1 MVNEIEIFNAALKLS
16 AAEQTKFLD
25 LACKDNPE
33 QRKQIEQLLQAH
45 FDSGTFLHESDGGS
59 QERRLPET
67 ISQGAAL
74 EHPGT
79 IIAGRYKLLEA
90 IGEGGMGSVW
100 VAEQSQPVKRKVA
113 LKLIKAGMD
122 SKSVLARFE
131 AERQALA
138 VMDHPNIAKVLDGGL
153 TEQGRPYFVMEYVKG
168 IPITEYCDSRQL
180 SVPER
185 LELFAQVCQAV
196 QHAHQK
202 GIIHRDLK
210 PSNILVAPY
219 DDKPVPKVIDF
230 GLAKAI
236 HQSLTENTLHTAHDM
251 VLGTPLYMSP
261 EQAQLNNIDIDTRS
275 DIYSLGVLLYELL
288 TGSTP
293 LEKQRFKQAAWD
305 EMRRMIREEDPPR
318 PSLRLSSAE
327 TLPSVAAGR
336 HTEPARL
343 TRLVRG
349 ELDWI
354 VMKALEKDRTRR
366 YETANGFAADVLRY
380 LSGEPVNAA
389 PPSARYRFQK
399 FIRRNKAKVIAASLV
414 LLALL
419 AGMAGTSWQWYR
431 AEKSL
436 AEEAIQRTKAEVNE
450 RAAETAR
457 AEAVT
462 QQTRAQEQEAEAIK
476 QATAAKAQEAEAKK
490 QAAIA
495 EAVAK
500 FQTDMLAAVDPNQL
514 PKDPVTKEP
523 LKDSVTVLQAMM
535 AAVKALDEGSLKDQ
549 PLVEARV
556 RNTIGS
562 TLQGLGSFDE
572 AEPNLQKSLE
582 IRRAVLPAEH
592 RDIAMSLNNL
602 ALLFYDQSKLVEA
615 EPLFRESLE
624 IFRAG
629 LPPGDSS
636 ISAPLC
642 NLGLLLQDQNRLDEA
657 EVLYREAMEI
667 NLGDLP
673 VERRRYFTISMLN
686 NFGTL
691 LQAQNKLAEA
701 ESRFR
706 EALELS
712 RRVFPA
718 GHPEIAVAL
727 NNLATLLKDQNKL
740 AEAEAFFREA
750 LEISR
755 AALPAGH
762 PKIATGLNNLASL
775 LQAQNKLAEAEQRYR
790 EALKVSRNAFAAD
803 HPQIALVLNN
813 MARVLET
820 QNKLTEAEPLFR
832 EALEIRRAAHPVGHP
847 EIALGLNSL
856 AGLLQTQNK
865 LTEAEPL
872 FREALEIRRAAHPA
886 GHPEIARVLSNLG
899 LLLRTQHKL
908 AEAESLLRESLEIR
922 RAAHPAGHPNIATG
936 LNDLAVLLQ
945 DQNRLAEAEPLCRE
959 ALEIRRSA
967 HPAGHPNIANSLNN
981 LAALLRA
988 QNKLTEAE
996 PLHREALK
1004 IVRAALPAG
1013 HPKIATNLNNVASVV
1028 KAQGRL
1034 AEAEPLYREALE
1046 IFRDGLPA
1054 GHMHI
1059 GYSLNNVA
1067 SLLKDQNKL
1076 AEAEAYYCEALVI
1089 LREALPAGH
1098 PDIAISLRNL
1108 ADLYATQGKTN
1119 EAVPLLREVLE
1130 SSRAA
1135 LPKDSPELAGQ
1146 LATVSLTLLTLKAW
1160 DEAEPLIHE
1169 ALTIREKVQP
1179 DAWTT
1184 FNTKSM
1190 LGGALLGQKKFAESE
1205 PLLLAGYEGLKQRE
1219 TTIPEQ
1225 SKVLRL
1231 PEALERLV
1239 QLYTD
1244 WHTAEPDKGYDAK
1257 AAEWQQKLDEHNA
1270 ALDTENQRALPK

>member
-1 MVNEIEIFNAALKLS
+1 MNDQEIFAAAVKLAGDARLAFLK
-16 AAEQTKFLD
+16 AACGEDDSLRRQVDSLLTAHEHSGGPLPLKID
-25 LACKDNPE
+25 RDVEATLAAVE
-33 QRKQIEQLLQAH
+33 AT
-45 FDSGTFLHESDGGS
+45 STGTMIG
-59 QERRLPET
+59 P
-67 ISQGAAL
+67 
-74 EHPGT
+74 
-79 IIAGRYKLLEA
+79 YKLLEEL
-90 IGEGGMGSVW
+90 GEGGMGSVW

-138 VMDHPNIAKVLDGGL
+138 VMDHPNIAKVLDGGM

-168 IPITEYCDSRQL
+168 IPITEYCDACQL

-185 LELFAQVCQAV
+185 LQLFAQVCQAV

-230 GLAKAI
+230 GLAKAMY
-236 HQSLTENTLHTAHDM
+236 QSLTENTLHTAHDM

-275 DIYSLGVLLYELL
+275 DVYSLGVLLYELL

-305 EMRRMIREEDPPR
+305 EMRRMIREEDPPV
-318 PSLRLSSAE
+318 PSQRLSSAE

-380 LSGEPVNAA
+380 LAGEPVTAA
-389 PPSARYRFQK
+389 PPSASYRFQK
-399 FIRRNKAKVIAASLV
+399 FVRRNKGKVISASLV

-419 AGMAGTSWQWYR
+419 AGMSGTSWQWYR
-431 AEKSL
+431 AEHSL
-436 AEEAIQRTKAEVNE
+436 AEEAIQRKKAEDNE
-450 RAAETAR
+450 REAEVAR
-457 AEAVT
+457 AEAVA
-462 QQTRAQEQEAEAIK
+462 QQTRAQQQEAEAIT
-476 QATAAKAQEAEAKK
+476 QAAAAKAQEAEAKK
-490 QAAIA
+490 QAEIA

-500 FQTDMLAAVDPNQL
+500 FQTDMLAAVDPYQL
-514 PKDPVTKEP
+514 PRDPVTKVP
-523 LKDSVTVLQAMM
+523 LKDAVTVLQAMM

-562 TLQGLGSFDE
+562 TLQALGRFDE
-572 AEPNLQKSLE
+572 AEPNLRKSLE
-582 IRRAVLPAEH
+582 IRRAVLPAGH
-592 RDIAMSLNNL
+592 RDIATSLNNL
-602 ALLFYDQSKLVEA
+602 ALLLYDQNNLVEA
-615 EPLFRESLE
+615 EPLFRQSLE
-624 IFRAG
+624 IVRAA
-629 LPPGDSS
+629 PPPEKSFIGS
-636 ISAPLC
+636 PLC
-642 NLGLLLQDQNRLDEA
+642 NLALLLQDQNRLDEA
-657 EVLYREAMEI
+657 EVLYREALEI
-667 NLGDLP
+667 SVEKLP
-673 VERRRYFTISMLN
+673 EERQLHFTASVLN
-686 NFGTL
+686 NFALL
-691 LQAQNKLAEA
+691 LQQQNKLAEA

-706 EALELS
+706 EALEIQRKAHPVGHPEIAVALHNLATLLQDQNKLAEAEAVVREALEIQRAALS
-712 RRVFPA
+712 A
-718 GHPEIAVAL
+718 GHPNIAVAL
-727 NNLATLLKDQNKL
+727 NNLAT
-740 AEAEAFFREA
+740 
-750 LEISR
+750 I
-755 AALPAGH
+755 
-762 PKIATGLNNLASL
+762 
-775 LQAQNKLAEAEQRYR
+775 LQAQNKLADAEQYYR
-790 EALKVSRNAFAAD
+790 EALKVSRNTFAPD

-813 MARVLET
+813 LAKALEK
-820 QNKLTEAEPLFR
+820 QNKLAEAEPLFR

-856 AGLLQTQNK
+856 AQLLRIQNRF
-865 LTEAEPL
+865 TEAEPL
-872 FREALEIRRAAHPA
+872 LREALEIQRRARPA

-899 LLLRTQHKL
+899 LLLQSQHKL
-908 AEAESLLRESLEIR
+908 AEAEPLLRESLEIR
-922 RAAHPAGHPNIATG
+922 RAAYSVGHPNIATG

-945 DQNRLAEAEPLCRE
+945 DQNRQAEAEPLCRE
-959 ALEIRRSA
+959 ALEIRRA
-967 HPAGHPNIANSLNN
+967 ALPVGHPDIATSLNN
-981 LAALLRA
+981 LATLLRA

-996 PLHREALK
+996 PLHREALE

-1013 HPKIATNLNNVASVV
+1013 HPNIAINLNNVASVL
-1028 KAQGRL
+1028 KALGRL
-1034 AEAEPLYREALE
+1034 TEAEPLYREALE

-1054 GHMHI
+1054 GHIHI

-1076 AEAEAYYCEALVI
+1076 DEAEPYYCEALAI

-1098 PDIAISLRNL
+1098 PNL
-1108 ADLYATQGKTN
+1108 ATSLNSLAELYAKQAKPDQ
-1119 EAVPLLREVLE
+1119 AIPLLTEVLE
-1130 SSRAA
+1130 SGRTA
-1135 LPKDSPELAGQ
+1135 LPKDSPELARQ
-1146 LATVSLTLLTLKAW
+1146 FSEVSQILLILRAW
-1160 DEAEPLIHE
+1160 DMTEPLLRE
-1169 ALTIREKVQP
+1169 ALTIREKEEP

-1190 LGGALLGQKKFAESE
+1190 FGGALLGQKKYADAE
-1205 PLLLAGYEGLKQRE
+1205 PLLLAGYEGMKQRE
-1219 TTIPEQ
+1219 AAIP
-1225 SKVLRL
+1225 SKGKIRIL
-1231 PEALERLV
+1231 EALERLA

-1244 WHTAEPDKGYDAK
+1244 WHVAEPDKGYDIK
-1257 AAEWQQKLDEHNA
+1257 AAEWQKKMKELQA
-1270 ALDTENQRALPK
+1270 ATATPSGTEKPESGK